1 MKFVLKIGASLI
13 LLWLVF
19 FLVYRVA
26 LMWNPLAIQKKT
38 SAFLDALQ
46 AQKYEVAEK
55 LFDGNTDNKSW
66 VHEMLRLHEEGFKLT
81 SYDNVKAD
89 YDDGSFSTGHAD
101 LTFEVDGKPLK
112 VRAILTF
119 SSGAKPKQVCAIH
132 PPEIKR
138 ESIPELETWNQL
150 VCGASF

>member
-1 MKFVLKIGASLI
+1 MKFVLKIVASLI

-19 FLVYRVA
+19 LLVYRVT
-26 LMWNPLAIQKKT
+26 LMWNPLAIHKKT
-38 SAFLDALQ
+38 SEFLDAVQ

-55 LFDGNTDNKSW
+55 LFDGNTDNNTW
-66 VHEMLRLHEEGFKLT
+66 VHEMQRLHREGLRLT

-89 YDDGSFSTGHAD
+89 YDDGSYSTGHAD
-101 LTFEVDGKPLK
+101 LTFEADGKPLK

-132 PPEIKR
+132 NSEIKR
-138 ESIPELETWNQL
+138 GSIPELETWNQL
-150 VCGASF
+150 VCGGSF